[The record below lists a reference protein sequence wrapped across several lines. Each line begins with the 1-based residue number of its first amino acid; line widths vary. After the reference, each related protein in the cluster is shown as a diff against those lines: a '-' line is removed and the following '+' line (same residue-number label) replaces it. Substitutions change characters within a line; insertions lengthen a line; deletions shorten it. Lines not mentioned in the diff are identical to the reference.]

1 MRLKPKIEQ
10 ALQKIAKRE
19 NIEILYAVESGS
31 RAWGFPSKDSDY
43 DVRFLYRRKKDW
55 YLKLEKT
62 TDHLEFPIDEQLDIC
77 GWDLDKT
84 LRLLQKSNPAL
95 LEWLNSPIIYHEKP
109 QFSKELRCLSDKNI
123 DEQRLIYHYLHMAE
137 GNYREYLR
145 KEYVRIKKYFYVL
158 RPVLACMWI
167 KEYQQRPPVEFE
179 RLLALPGL
187 SLELLKVID
196 DLLVRKM
203 RGDELDLELAIPQLN
218 TFLTEQLDFFTE
230 YVKELDK
237 YPRIDSAELNAFF
250 LKWVDEK
257 Q

>member
-1 MRLKPKIEQ
+1 MKEKIEY
-10 ALQKIAKRE
+10 ALQEIAKRE

-43 DVRFLYRRKKDW
+43 DVRFLYRRAKDW

-62 TDHLEFPIDEQLDIC
+62 ADHLEFPINEELDIC

-95 LEWLNSPIIYHEKP
+95 LEWLSSPIVYQENP
-109 QFSKELRCLSDKNI
+109 QFIADLRRLSEKNM

-137 GNYREYLR
+137 GNYREYLK
-145 KEYVRIKKYFYVL
+145 KEQVRIKKYFYVL

-167 KEYQQRPPVEFE
+167 KEYHQRPPVEFE
-179 RLLALPGL
+179 QLLVLPNL
-187 SLELLKVID
+187 STELLKVID
-196 DLLVRKM
+196 ELLVRKK

-218 TFLTEQLDFFTE
+218 IFLDEQLQFFAE
-230 YVKELDK
+230 YVKGLDK
-237 YPRIDSAELNAFF
+237 NPRLDSAELNNFF
-250 LKWVDEK
+250 LKWVK
-257 Q
+257 